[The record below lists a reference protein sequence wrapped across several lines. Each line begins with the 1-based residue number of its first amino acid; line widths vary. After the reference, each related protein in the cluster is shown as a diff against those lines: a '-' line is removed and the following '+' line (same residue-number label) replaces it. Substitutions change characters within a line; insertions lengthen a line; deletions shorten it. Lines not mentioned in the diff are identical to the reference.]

1 PAYAVIA
8 RRRIAEVSPAASEAL
23 ALESRREAPRIP
35 FGNLIERGLIRPGE
49 VLFDQTRRHQA
60 RVRADGSL
68 ISAEHRG
75 SIHSVGALVQG
86 APACNGWAFWYVQRN
101 GQPLPIDSLRQLVRT
116 ELEPPG
122 RRAERA
128 INRALTTLPPIVD
141 PRGMHQWGPG
151 AGCSTAANSGA
162 FARRRSG
169 DRCRARRA
177 LYQEQWARLC
187 RPLLPYAGL
196 ALAGA
201 ERE

>member
-1 PAYAVIA
+1 MEKRRTRRRSPRRCCTACCSPRLGRRFIGIERDPVYAVIA

-23 ALESRREAPRIP
+23 ALESRRKAPRIP

-128 INRALTTLPPIVD
+128 INRALTRCL
-141 PRGMHQWGPG
+141 
-151 AGCSTAANSGA
+151 AN
-162 FARRRSG
+162 
-169 DRCRARRA
+169 
-177 LYQEQWARLC
+177 RLQID
-187 RPLLPYAGL
+187 L
-196 ALAGA
+196 A
-201 ERE
+201 